1 MPYRGVA
8 AVRQDRRMGPVLA
21 FSPVGLITL
30 WVALMSAR
38 DFFRDGA

>member
-1 MPYRGVA
+1 MPYRGTL
-8 AVRQDRRMGPVLA
+8 AVGQDRCMGPVLA
-21 FSPVGLITL
+21 FSPVGFIAL